1 LTPRFSRQDARLV
14 TVSRLPRH
22 SIGATGSAP
31 RAARSRKAGS
41 FIGRNADIAKPFA
54 LTASSDR
61 RRQQCQHHGADRRP
75 IADVI
80 TSSRHRQPIMMFV
93 QLGVLA
99 AAEIAI
105 AFHQIVRSSLYPCPE
120 AVATKRCHRAEIV
133 MNEIAPGGHWSAWKR
148 RELQCLGHGLLPDLC
163 IHPTATPMAVF
174 DQDQRAG
181 TARAGTGHAGSDRR
195 PRAAACRGKA
205 RP

>member
-1 LTPRFSRQDARLV
+1 M
-14 TVSRLPRH
+14 
-22 SIGATGSAP
+22 SA
-31 RAARSRKAGS
+31 S
-41 FIGRNADIAKPFA
+41 GRNADIAKPFA

-75 IADVI
+75 IADGIASSRHHVI
-80 TSSRHRQPIMMFV
+80 TSSPTDNDV
-93 QLGVLA
+93 CA
-99 AAEIAI
+99 AWSSRSRRNCNR
-105 AFHQIVRSSLYPCPE
+105 IVRSSLYPCPE